1 MGARE
6 AHGLTRMEEG
16 GVGIRRDMAR
26 FELDPAEGRGS
37 GQASQCLS

>member
-6 AHGLTRMEEG
+6 VHGLARLEEG
-16 GVGIRRDMAR
+16 GVGIRKDVAR

-37 GQASQCLS
+37 GQASWCLP